1 MNLAARWDELS
12 DRVQRVMVL
21 QGEYRGRGQ
30 PRGRGR
36 GHARGRGEPLPP
48 PPPGPLRRIE
58 VPGATDAIPTPQEL
72 SSLGVYGRQL
82 WREPMPSVPGGYVP
96 PLRTIDRGPG
106 MISLVSEEQT
116 SDSWYLLTSL
126 INSTQNGTFGADH
139 IEEITGLCNDNQ
151 QTRRTNEWALAR
163 YRNGRPR
170 FVGVQTVDTWLPY
183 FDPHMPEIIFTL
195 GVAVVA
201 RRRIH
206 RYYSGAERVTEPVR
220 THLELCSQRIHSCD
234 SSVLAP
240 GYDHLNMR
248 RTIGE
253 LVGQYLYVF
262 RKEPTRGPHAP
273 DAGAAIQAIFDTHM
287 HRQYIPVEDI
297 IMCFQILQQMQTELF
312 DIYGRNRTDGREFA
326 EEIFLLGCTAAARG
340 ILSYLKA
347 APDEGLFPYTDAL
360 NGHFGAC
367 NLRTSFQQMRENM
380 AEFKIMCQGFYT
392 MLTGIIHAH
401 DAECRFKFF
410 RCGTLQAN
418 GSYRSG
424 MYEFY
429 FETIRWEVLRMMLV
443 FFIQYNK
450 DIVTANPNPMP
461 YLTAK
466 FPVPISA
473 KKNLFLT

>member
-21 QGEYRGRGQ
+21 QAAYNRGRGQ

-36 GHARGRGEPLPP
+36 GYARGRG
-48 PPPGPLRRIE
+48 GPLRRIE
-58 VPGATDAIPTPQEL
+58 VPGGNETIPTPQDL
-72 SSLGVYGRQL
+72 SSLGVYGRRS

-96 PLRTIDRGPG
+96 PSTTIDRGPG
-106 MISLVSEEQT
+106 RISLVSEEQT
-116 SDSWYLLTSL
+116 PDSWYLLTSL
-126 INSTQNGTFGADH
+126 IGSTYNGTFDTDH
-139 IEEITGLCNDNQ
+139 IDEITRMCNENQ

-163 YRNGRPR
+163 YRNSRPR
-170 FVGVQTVDTWLPY
+170 FVGVQTVDTWLPH
-183 FDPHMPEIIFTL
+183 FGPHMPELIFTL

-234 SSVLAP
+234 SSLHAP
-240 GYDHLNMR
+240 GYDPMFMR
-248 RTIGE
+248 QTIGE
-253 LVGQYLYVF
+253 LVGQYLFVF
-262 RKEPTRGPHAP
+262 RKETTRGPHAVNT
-273 DAGAAIQAIFDTHM
+273 GTEIQAIFNRSLHAE
-287 HRQYIPVEDI
+287 YIPVQDI
-297 IMCFQILQQMQTELF
+297 TECFAILAQMQDNLF
-312 DIYGRNRTDGREFA
+312 NVYGNNRMDGKEFA

-340 ILSYLKA
+340 ILSYLKGT
-347 APDEGLFPYTDAL
+347 PENTPFPYTDTL
-360 NGHFGAC
+360 DQHFGSY
-367 NLRTSFQQMRENM
+367 NLRTALHQMRENM
-380 AEFKIMCQGFYT
+380 PEFKIMCQGFHT

-401 DAECRFKFF
+401 DADCRFKFF

-418 GSYRSG
+418 GNYRSG
-424 MYEFY
+424 MYEKY

-443 FFIQYNK
+443 FFIRYNGA
-450 DIVTANPNPMP
+450 IVTANPNPMP

-466 FPVPISA
+466 FPPPISA